1 MYDCFFVKT
10 GPAMMH
16 RHDVMYWKFSN
27 VHLRLPGLILS
38 LLPPAF
44 IQQPTLP
51 HYRKLLTV
59 THILIFQIA
68 CKIMSREC
76 DFAGPV
82 SEKSNC
88 ILLLLIIINN
98 VIAGIVEMDSME
110 TVESESYKNYG

>member
-1 MYDCFFVKT
+1 
-10 GPAMMH
+10 MMH
-16 RHDVMYWKFSN
+16 RRDVIYWKFSN
-27 VHLRLPGLILS
+27 VHLRFPGLILS
-38 LLPPAF
+38 LFPPAF
-44 IQQPTLP
+44 IQKPTLP

-68 CKIMSREC
+68 CKIMSCEC

-88 ILLLLIIINN
+88 ILLLLISINN